1 MIGRTNAG
9 GGGGIDITQ
18 ADAQESE
25 VLAGKKFYAGN
36 KDIKIGTMPIYDG
49 ATEIT
54 KNGTINTAKKYIESD
69 LIINISSAGGTD
81 VSDTTA
87 TASDVKYGKVFHLS
101 NGNRA
106 VGTVGTFTAQEVTYN
121 RTLNTNGKIVDG
133 DIVINIGGGDIKQ
146 NDLNAV
152 MTGNFYDILTDSF
165 IDQIMTGHYIKKGE

>member
-1 MIGRTNAG
+1 MAILETKTLVEEGIANAYASAGNKGATIPAQKNIKNLAGTIESIQSG
-9 GGGGIDITQ
+9 GGGGG
-18 ADAQESE
+18 
-25 VLAGKKFYAGN
+25 V
-36 KDIKIGTMPIYDG
+36 
-49 ATEIT
+49 
-54 KNGTINTAKKYIESD
+54 
-69 LIINISSAGGTD
+69 D

-87 TASDVKYGKVFHLS
+87 TPSDVKYGKVFHLS

>member
-1 MIGRTNAG
+1 MGTIAEKLTYLNGTKTAIKNAIINKGVAVSDTDTFRSYASKIESMQTG
-9 GGGGIDITQ
+9 GG
-18 ADAQESE
+18 
-25 VLAGKKFYAGN
+25 V
-36 KDIKIGTMPIYDG
+36 
-49 ATEIT
+49 
-54 KNGTINTAKKYIESD
+54 
-69 LIINISSAGGTD
+69 D

-101 NGNRA
+101 DGNRA

-133 DIVINIGGGDIKQ
+133 DIVIKIGGGDIKQ

-152 MTGNFYDILTDSF
+152 MTGNFYDILTDTF

>member
-1 MIGRTNAG
+1 MAILETKALVEEGIANAYASAGNKGATIPAQKNIKNLAETIESIQG
-9 GGGGIDITQ
+9 GGGGG
-18 ADAQESE
+18 
-25 VLAGKKFYAGN
+25 V
-36 KDIKIGTMPIYDG
+36 
-49 ATEIT
+49 
-54 KNGTINTAKKYIESD
+54 
-69 LIINISSAGGTD
+69 D

-87 TASDVKYGKVFHLS
+87 TASDVKYGKVFHLA

-152 MTGNFYDILTDSF
+152 MTGNFYDILTDTF

>member
-1 MIGRTNAG
+1 MGTIAEKLTYLNGTKTAIKNAIINKGVSVSDTDTFRSYASKIESMQTG
-9 GGGGIDITQ
+9 GG
-18 ADAQESE
+18 
-25 VLAGKKFYAGN
+25 V
-36 KDIKIGTMPIYDG
+36 
-49 ATEIT
+49 
-54 KNGTINTAKKYIESD
+54 
-69 LIINISSAGGTD
+69 D

>member
-1 MIGRTNAG
+1 MGTIAEKLTYLNGTKTAIKNAIINKGVSVSDTDTFRSYASKIESMQTG
-9 GGGGIDITQ
+9 GG
-18 ADAQESE
+18 
-25 VLAGKKFYAGN
+25 V
-36 KDIKIGTMPIYDG
+36 
-49 ATEIT
+49 
-54 KNGTINTAKKYIESD
+54 
-69 LIINISSAGGTD
+69 D

-152 MTGNFYDILTDSF
+152 MTGNFYDILTDTF

>member
-1 MIGRTNAG
+1 MGTIAEKLTYLNGTKTAIKNAIINKGVSVSDTDTFRSYASKIESMQTG
-9 GGGGIDITQ
+9 GG
-18 ADAQESE
+18 
-25 VLAGKKFYAGN
+25 V
-36 KDIKIGTMPIYDG
+36 
-49 ATEIT
+49 
-54 KNGTINTAKKYIESD
+54 
-69 LIINISSAGGTD
+69 D

-101 NGNRA
+101 DGNRA

>member
-1 MIGRTNAG
+1 MGTIAEKLTYLNGTKTAIKIAIINKGVSVSDTDTFRSYASKIESMQTG
-9 GGGGIDITQ
+9 GG
-18 ADAQESE
+18 
-25 VLAGKKFYAGN
+25 V
-36 KDIKIGTMPIYDG
+36 
-49 ATEIT
+49 
-54 KNGTINTAKKYIESD
+54 
-69 LIINISSAGGTD
+69 D

-87 TASDVKYGKVFHLS
+87 TASDVKYGKVFHLA

>member
-1 MIGRTNAG
+1 MAILETKTLVEEGIANAYASAGNKGATIPAQKNIKNLAETIESIQG
-9 GGGGIDITQ
+9 GGGG
-18 ADAQESE
+18 
-25 VLAGKKFYAGN
+25 V
-36 KDIKIGTMPIYDG
+36 
-49 ATEIT
+49 
-54 KNGTINTAKKYIESD
+54 
-69 LIINISSAGGTD
+69 D

-87 TASDVKYGKVFHLS
+87 IPSDVKYGKVFHLS
-101 NGNRA
+101 DGKRA